1 MQLKEF
7 LLKYKFI
14 APARLAQIMYRMPS
28 AKQHFNNKL
37 KRHGGQRI
45 LKTDVNK
52 ALDILN
58 QMAEDIR
65 QIEAKDAEN

>member
-1 MQLKEF
+1 
-7 LLKYKFI
+7 
-14 APARLAQIMYRMPS
+14 MPS

-37 KRHGGQRI
+37 KGHGGQRI
-45 LKTDVNK
+45 LRSDVTK

-65 QIEAKDAEN
+65 QIEVKDAEN

>member
-37 KRHGGQRI
+37 KGHVGQRI
-45 LKTDVNK
+45 LRSDVTK

-65 QIEAKDAEN
+65 QIEVKDAEN